1 MKTRIR
7 ELKDGAQEIIRLLSP
22 DEMDAWSKD
31 DPLSYEKSI
40 VWLSDVSQLP
50 FVRVKTVRAARSRR
64 GPIYLGDGAHVVGY
78 SKLTPNAP
86 RNPES
91 NGYIRRVFYLKSS
104 DRAQVPTDIP
114 HSAVDPKSI
123 LPGAAGELAKHA
135 ERSPVSR
142 SRIEFSYWDDPHP
155 SITVAVPAIRKKRS
169 SILRVMARQ
178 AGLAHRVLT
187 RVS

>member
-7 ELKDGAQEIIRLLSP
+7 ELKDGALEIIRLLSP

-40 VWLSDVSQLP
+40 VWLSDVAKLP
-50 FVRVKTVRAARSRR
+50 FVRVKTVRAALSRR
-64 GPIYLGDGAHVVGY
+64 GPIYLGDGVHVVGY

-123 LPGAAGELAKHA
+123 LPGAAGELA
-135 ERSPVSR
+135 SR
-142 SRIEFSYWDDPHP
+142 
-155 SITVAVPAIRKKRS
+155 
-169 SILRVMARQ
+169 
-178 AGLAHRVLT
+178 
-187 RVS
+187 